1 MIILFNKP
9 GDVFIPKL
17 YVIKYVIKIHKALIA
32 QIKEKQ
38 MQIKTTGNGF
48 NKLFPGID

>member
-17 YVIKYVIKIHKALIA
+17 NVIKYVIKIYKALIA
-32 QIKEKQ
+32 QIKEK
-38 MQIKTTGNGF
+38 
-48 NKLFPGID
+48 